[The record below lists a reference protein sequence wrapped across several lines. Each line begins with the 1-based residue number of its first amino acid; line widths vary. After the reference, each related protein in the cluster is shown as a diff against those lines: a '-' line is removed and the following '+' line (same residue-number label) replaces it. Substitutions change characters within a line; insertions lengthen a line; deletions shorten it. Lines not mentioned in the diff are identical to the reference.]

1 MAPLRLPWLGIALAA
16 IYWIA
21 GSALQALF
29 SQHGGFATQ
38 LLAPEPRDF
47 WVRSLGL
54 VLLTIVGCYAHYA
67 VARRRQ
73 TEQALHES
81 EDRLRTVVGNV
92 PGVLFALD
100 RDGVFTLSEGKGLE
114 TLGLEPGRAVG
125 RSVFERHS
133 QTPVFLDCVRTALGG
148 EVSTVTVEA
157 ENLAHEVR
165 CTPLRD
171 SAGDVSGVIGV
182 ATDVTECKRAEL
194 ALLQSQASLNKAQQV
209 ARIGSW
215 EIDMASGRITASD
228 EMYRIFGVTPE
239 EFDGQLQTALQKIH
253 PDDRQRVEDVTQIA
267 FTEGRTPPLEYRIV
281 LPDGTQ
287 RVVCA
292 QGEIV
297 HDAEGKPSRMVGTVQ
312 DITERKQA
320 EEALRQ
326 SEERYQDLYDNA
338 PDMCASVDA
347 ATARVLECNHTL
359 AGALGYAKEEIVG
372 RPVFDLYHPDSLEE
386 AERAFRSFV
395 EKGEVHDVE
404 LMARRKDGSALH
416 VSLNVSA
423 VRDEQGNVISSRSV
437 WRDITERKRTEKALR
452 RTQEFLTKAQQVA
465 RIGSWEHDMIARRIR
480 CSDELLRMYGIQ
492 PEEFDGTL
500 EALLPAIHPDD
511 HAKILAGAEEAYKEA
526 RVAPIEFR
534 ILAPDGTERAVRAE
548 VELIFDD
555 AGRPSR
561 MVGTVQDITEH
572 KHAEEALR
580 LTQFATDRGAV
591 PVFWMDSDARLIYA
605 NDAACASLGYTRD
618 QLLSLSVQDIVPDFP
633 APEWR
638 HQWRELRRAGSF
650 TLESHH
656 RTKDGRLFPVEVTL
670 NHLEFDGK
678 QFYCAFARDITE
690 RKQAEQALRDREEV
704 LRATLEATADGIL
717 VVDNQWRVTYV
728 NERFAEIWNL
738 PCDRL
743 RTRDVSTLLPYALE
757 QVEEP
762 EALEAQIRSMHPSE
776 RTTLDTIRL
785 KDGRVFEQF
794 TRPLVMDGGGVGRVV
809 SLRDITERTRAENAL
824 RESEERLRTVVGNA
838 GIVLFA
844 IDREGTVTL
853 SEGKGLEAMGLRP
866 GQHVGVSVFDVYR
879 DEPQVLQELQ
889 QALSG
894 EERTV
899 TAEFGGRVL
908 EAQYAPLRDAGG
920 EVAGV
925 IGVATDITERTRTE
939 KALRESESRFRA
951 TAETVAAAVFIYQG
965 SKVRYANS
973 AAEALT
979 GYSRDELL
987 GKDFW
992 EIIHPDM
999 RELATQRGLARQRN
1013 EDIPA
1018 RYEVKLLTKAGD
1030 ECWVD
1035 FTAGVVDFEGRPAV
1049 LGTAFDIT
1057 ERRRAEAALRR
1068 SEEKYRHFFENV
1080 QDIYFETELAGTIK
1094 ELSPSVERYAYTREQ
1109 LIGTSVLEIYADAEE
1124 RQAFVEKL
1132 LEQGEVIDYELHL
1145 KAGDGR
1151 VVDSSVSA
1159 QIRRDPDGTP
1169 VGIEGTLRDITE
1181 RKRMEKALVEQ
1192 TRRDPL
1198 TGLLNHAAIVEELRE
1213 LLTNGSDNATHTVA
1227 MVDVDGLKA
1236 ANDTYGHQLG
1246 DAVLTTVAE
1255 ALSRDG
1261 VIAGRYGG
1269 DEFVAILRD
1278 TDRVRADVY
1287 RRAVL
1292 DTLAAARLTDPLTG
1306 SPLPVVVSIG
1316 LAVYPGEADTIDDLI
1331 RLSDSAMYASRRQR
1345 PAGQVDLPATAP
1357 LGQDHAAEMVG
1368 QLVPLLTAPAALQ
1381 EKVRLVAQR
1390 ISAGAGYDAVNIDIF
1405 SQRTGPPNRRGVYA
1419 DVPVEVIDSWRGEQ
1433 RPMEEDPFLQL
1444 LFRTRRGIIVDD
1456 PQNDKRLTEIQRA
1469 VLRAAELRSAVVV
1482 PLFWGEEMV
1491 GVLSV
1496 ASKRD
1501 GAFAARDVQFLTTV
1515 AGQVTAIVRMAT
1527 LVEQLQSSSS
1537 RLEQAHTET
1546 VMLLAAA
1553 AEAHDRTTGHH
1564 LQDVRALT
1572 EALARELGHDDSD
1585 ARALGL
1591 AAVLHDIGKI
1601 RVPDSILARTGHL
1614 AEEEWELM
1622 ELHTVWGAEFLA
1634 GRPGFELAATI
1645 ALSHHERWDGTGYP
1659 QGLSGD
1665 DIPEAATIVAVADSF
1680 DAITHDR
1687 PYRQARSVDEAV
1699 NEIAACAGE
1708 QFSPQ
1713 VVDALRRLHERDQLP
1728 VAPGRRSDQ
1737 AA

>member
-1 MAPLRLPWLGIALAA
+1 MLRKLPWLGIALAA
-16 IYWIA
+16 AVWLA
-21 GSALQALF
+21 GYALGALVFGEGGLIGKFVSPGWADIGIRSTLLALF
-29 SQHGGFATQ
+29 IALGAYAQHTVTRRT
-38 LLAPEPRDF
+38 LAEK
-47 WVRSLGL
+47 
-54 VLLTIVGCYAHYA
+54 
-67 VARRRQ
+67 
-73 TEQALHES
+73 ALRES
-81 EDRLRTVVGNV
+81 EDRLRTIVSNV

-100 RDGVFTLSEGKGLE
+100 RDGVFTLSEGRGLE
-114 TLGLEPGRAVG
+114 ALGLEPGRAVG
-125 RSVFERHS
+125 RSVFERHRG
-133 QTPVFLDCVRTALGG
+133 TPAFLDCVGRALGG
-148 EVSTVTVEA
+148 ETSTATVEA
-157 ENLAHEVR
+157 EDLTHEV
-165 CTPLRD
+165 CCMPLRD
-171 SAGDVSGVIGV
+171 ASGEVSGVIGV
-182 ATDVTECKRAEL
+182 ATDVTQRKRAER
-194 ALLQSQASLNKAQQV
+194 ALLQSQAFLNKAQEV
-209 ARIGSW
+209 AKIGSW
-215 EIDMASGRITASD
+215 EIEMHSGRITASD
-228 EMYRIFGVTPE
+228 EMYRIFGVAPG
-239 EFDGQLQTALQKIH
+239 EFDGQLQTAFQSIH
-253 PDDRQRVEDVTQIA
+253 PDDRPRVEEVTRIA
-267 FTEGRTPPLEYRIV
+267 FSEGNTPPLEYRIV
-281 LPDGTQ
+281 APDGTV
-287 RVVCA
+287 RVVWA

-297 HDAEGKPSRMVGTVQ
+297 YDSAGKPARMVGTVQ

-320 EEALRQ
+320 EEALRA

-347 ATARVLECNHTL
+347 ATARVLECNQTL
-359 AGALGYAKEEIVG
+359 ATALGYAKEEIVG

-395 EKGEVHDVE
+395 EKGEVHDAE
-404 LMARRKDGSALH
+404 LMARRRDGSALH

-423 VRDEQGNVISSRSV
+423 VRDEHGHVVCSRSV
-437 WRDITERKRTEKALR
+437 WRDITERKQAEDALR
-452 RTQEFLTKAQQVA
+452 RTQEFLSKAQQVA
-465 RIGSWEHDMIARRIR
+465 RIGSWEHDMVTGRIR

-511 HAKILAGAEEAYKEA
+511 HAKVLAGVEEAYKEA
-526 RVAPIEFR
+526 RVTPIEFR
-534 ILAPDGTERAVRAE
+534 ILAPDGTERPVWAE
-548 VELIFDD
+548 VELMFDN
-555 AGRPSR
+555 AGKPAR
-561 MVGTVQDITEH
+561 MVGTVQDITER
-572 KHAEEALR
+572 KQAEEALR

-605 NDAACASLGYTRD
+605 NDAACASLGYSRD
-618 QLLSLSVQDIVPDFP
+618 ELLSLSVQDIVPDFP

-638 HQWRELRRAGSF
+638 HQWRELRGAGSF

-670 NHLEFDGK
+670 NYLEFDGEE
-678 QFYCAFARDITE
+678 FYCAFARDITE

-704 LRATLEATADGIL
+704 LSATLEATADGIL
-717 VVDNQWRVTYV
+717 VVDNQWRITYV

-738 PCDRL
+738 PCERL
-743 RTRDVSTLLPYALE
+743 RTRDVGRLMPYALE

-776 RTTLDTIRL
+776 RTTLDVIHL

-809 SLRDITERTRAENAL
+809 GLRDITERTRA
-824 RESEERLRTVVGNA
+824 
-838 GIVLFA
+838 
-844 IDREGTVTL
+844 
-853 SEGKGLEAMGLRP
+853 
-866 GQHVGVSVFDVYR
+866 
-879 DEPQVLQELQ
+879 
-889 QALSG
+889 
-894 EERTV
+894 
-899 TAEFGGRVL
+899 
-908 EAQYAPLRDAGG
+908 
-920 EVAGV
+920 
-925 IGVATDITERTRTE
+925 E

-965 SKVRYANS
+965 TEIRYANS

-987 GKDFW
+987 GTDFW

-1013 EDIPA
+1013 EDVPS
-1018 RYEVKLLTKAGD
+1018 RYEVKLLTKAGE
-1030 ECWVD
+1030 ECWAD
-1035 FTAGVVDFEGRPAV
+1035 FTAGVVDFEGKAAV
-1049 LGTAFDIT
+1049 LGTAFDVT

-1080 QDIYFETELAGTIK
+1080 QDIYFETELAGTIV

-1124 RQAFVEKL
+1124 RQAFVQKL

-1151 VVDSSVSA
+1151 AVYSSVSA
-1159 QIRRDPDGTP
+1159 QIRRDSEGNAI
-1169 VGIEGTLRDITE
+1169 GIEGTLRDITE

-1213 LLTNGSDNATHTVA
+1213 LISNGSENATHTVA

-1236 ANDTYGHQLG
+1236 ANDTFGHQLG

-1255 ALSRDG
+1255 AISGDG

-1278 TDRVRADVY
+1278 TDRAGAEVY

-1292 DTLAAARLTDPLTG
+1292 DSLTAARLTDPDSG

-1316 LAVYPGEADTIDDLI
+1316 LAVYPAEADTIDDLI

-1345 PAGQVDLPATAP
+1345 PAGQVDPTAAAP
-1357 LGQDHAAEMVG
+1357 LGQDPAAEMVG
-1368 QLVPLLTAPAALQ
+1368 QLVPLLTAPAVLD
-1381 EKVRLVAQR
+1381 EKIRLVAQR

-1419 DVPVEVIDSWRGEQ
+1419 DVPLQVVDSWRGEQ
-1433 RPMEEDPFLQL
+1433 RPIEDDPFLQL
-1444 LFRTRRGIIVDD
+1444 LLRTRRGIIVDD
-1456 PQNDKRLTEIQRA
+1456 PQNDERLTDVQRD

-1496 ASKRD
+1496 ASKRE

-1527 LVEQLQSSSS
+1527 LLEELQSSSS

-1572 EALARELGHDDSD
+1572 EALAKELDYDDAD
-1585 ARALGL
+1585 ARVLGL

-1634 GRPGFELAATI
+1634 GRPGFELAGTI

-1659 QGLSGD
+1659 QGLSGT
-1665 DIPEAATIVAVADSF
+1665 DIPEAAIIVAVADSF

-1699 NEIAACAGE
+1699 DEIAACAAE
-1708 QFSPQ
+1708 QFSPR
-1713 VVDALRRLHERDQLP
+1713 VVDALRRLHQRNQLP
-1728 VAPGRRSDQ
+1728 AAPGRRSEQ